1 MACQMPTK
9 DFLHLSPE
17 ADIAPFGC
25 TYPPPLSAGTEP
37 TCKSKDIAE
46 SGIISWKLYDV
57 YMRLSRMIG

>member
-1 MACQMPTK
+1 MACQIPTK
-9 DFLHLSPE
+9 DFLQLSSE

-37 TCKSKDIAE
+37 KSKDIAD